1 MLKVAVDTNLSA
13 EMAAKIHATC
23 TKAEHDVALLMQKD
37 TSPFVPFRTGVLDK
51 TTRVVGNAV
60 IYWQPYA
67 RFLYYGKVMIYAPTG
82 STYAP
87 ENENKVVTDRDL
99 VFTKDFHPQAQA
111 FWCEASKAQNLDKW
125 QKAAQKAVEKHGR
138 Y

>member
-1 MLKVAVDTNLSA
+1 MLKVSVDTNLSA

-23 TKAEHDVALLMQKD
+23 SQAEHALAVQMRKD
-37 TSPFVPFRTGVLDK
+37 TSPFVPFLTGTLDK
-51 TTRVVGNAV
+51 TTKVEGNAV
-60 IYWQPYA
+60 IYSAPYV
-67 RFLYYGKVMIYAPTG
+67 RFLYYGKVMVYAPTG

-87 ENENKVVTDRDL
+87 MGESKVVTDRDL

-111 FWCEASKAQNLDKW
+111 FWCEASKAQNMDKW
-125 QKAAQKAVEKHGR
+125 QRVAQKAVEKHGR